1 MADQLNAVFKFLV
14 PNHAMQHIL
23 LLLRKMKNI
32 RLQDYH
38 GPKGHFQI
46 DEVTIDIDYCTDKP
60 VLQCD
65 AQDVENTFID
75 DSK

>member
-1 MADQLNAVFKFLV
+1 MS
-14 PNHAMQHIL
+14 
-23 LLLRKMKNI
+23 
-32 RLQDYH
+32 DYR
-38 GPKGHFQI
+38 
-46 DEVTIDIDYCTDKP
+46 VTKDKVTPDIDYFIDKP

>member
-1 MADQLNAVFKFLV
+1 
-14 PNHAMQHIL
+14 
-23 LLLRKMKNI
+23 MKNI

-46 DEVTIDIDYCTDKP
+46 DKVTIDINYCTDKP